1 MADVVARPGSAGA
14 AGARAGGP
22 GTSGGSGGSG
32 GPVVQK
38 PGMVTRLVTF
48 YHGVMAEMRKVTWPD
63 LPQVRSATIAIII
76 FVLLLGLF
84 ITLLDFV
91 FQGILIKGIPSLF
104 AGR

>member
-1 MADVVARPGSAGA
+1 MADVVA
-14 AGARAGGP
+14 GP
-22 GTSGGSGGSG
+22 SVG
-32 GPVVQK
+32 
-38 PGMVTRLVTF
+38 TRLVNF

-63 LPQVRSATIAIII
+63 FPQVRSATIAIII

-91 FQGILIKGIPSLF
+91 LQGILIKAIPNLF